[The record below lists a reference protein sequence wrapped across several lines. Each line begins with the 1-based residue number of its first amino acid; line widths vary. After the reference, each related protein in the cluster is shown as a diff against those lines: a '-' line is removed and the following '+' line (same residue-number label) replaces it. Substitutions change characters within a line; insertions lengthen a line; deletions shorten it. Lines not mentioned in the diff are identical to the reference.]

1 MATNQKIQL
10 KSVNG
15 NKLFPRTS
23 INNIVGEDY
32 TTVVSIPVLDGTGKI
47 KTENLPSY
55 VDDVIELLAVSETAP
70 ASCAAGDM
78 YFNSAANNK
87 KIYTATGT
95 NTWGTTGTTP
105 EKGKIYVCT
114 ADDMTYR
121 WSGSVMTQIGKQH
134 ATATSIRA
142 SGTADDEHVATEKA
156 VRDALVAA
164 GAYELPAA
172 TSGALGGVKIAAA
185 STSGI
190 NNASGSISLAT
201 ATASQLGGVKVGDN
215 ISVSN
220 GVISVQSGTNDQ
232 KGVVQTKSSINGN
245 NASLGS
251 TDTATGTVPTV
262 WGVEKALKDK
272 QDKLTAGTGVS
283 ISDGT
288 VSVADTVV
296 YEVVS

>member
-1 MATNQKIQL
+1 MANQKIQL

-47 KTENLPSY
+47 KAENLPSY
-55 VDDVIELLAVSETAP
+55 VDDVIELVAVSETAP
-70 ASCAAGDM
+70 ATCAVGDM
-78 YFNSAANNK
+78 YFNSCSTDK
-87 KIYTATGT
+87 KIYTASAANTWSATGT
-95 NTWGTTGTTP
+95 EP
-105 EKGKIYVCT
+105 EKSKIYVCT
-114 ADDMTYR
+114 ADDKTYR
-121 WSGSVMTQIGKQH
+121 WSGTVMTEIGKQH
-134 ATATSIRA
+134 ATATTIRA
-142 SGTADDEHVATEKA
+142 TGTADDDHVATEKA

-172 TSGALGGVKIAAA
+172 TSGELGGVKIAAA
-185 STSGI
+185 ATSGI
-190 NNASGSISLAT
+190 NNNSGTISI
-201 ATASQLGGVKVGDN
+201 ATASASQIGGVKIGDN

-220 GVISVQSGTNDQ
+220 GTISVKSGTNEQ
-232 KGVVQTKSSINGN
+232 AGVVTTKSAISGN

-272 QDKLTAGTGVS
+272 QDKLTAGTGIS
-283 ISDGT
+283 IEDGT
-288 VSVADTVV
+288 VSVSDTVV

>member
-1 MATNQKIQL
+1 MANQKIQL

-47 KTENLPSY
+47 KAENLPSY
-55 VDDVIELLAVSETAP
+55 VDDVIELIAVSETAP
-70 ASCAAGDM
+70 ATCAVGDM
-78 YFNSAANNK
+78 YFNSGSTDK
-87 KIYTATGT
+87 KIYTATAA
-95 NTWGTTGTTP
+95 NTWSTTGTEP
-105 EKGKIYVCT
+105 EKSKIYVCT
-114 ADDMTYR
+114 ANDKTYR
-121 WSGSVMTQIGKQH
+121 WSGTVMTEIGKQH
-134 ATATSIRA
+134 ATATTIRA
-142 SGTADDEHVATEKA
+142 TGTADDDHVATEKA

-172 TSGALGGVKIAAA
+172 TSGELGGVKIAAA

-190 NNASGSISLAT
+190 NNNSGTISIAT
-201 ATASQLGGVKVGDN
+201 ASSSQLGGVKIGDN

-220 GVISVQSGTNDQ
+220 GTISVKSGTNEQ
-232 KGVVQTKSSINGN
+232 AGVVTTKSTISGN

-272 QDKLTAGTGVS
+272 QDKLTAGTGIS
-283 ISDGT
+283 IEDGT
-288 VSVADTVV
+288 VSVSDTVV

>member
-1 MATNQKIQL
+1 MANQKIQL

-47 KTENLPSY
+47 KPENLPSY
-55 VDDVIELLAVSETAP
+55 VDDVIELVAVSETAP
-70 ASCAAGDM
+70 ATCAVGDM
-78 YFNSAANNK
+78 YFNSGSTDK
-87 KIYTATGT
+87 KIYTATAA
-95 NTWGTTGTTP
+95 NTWSTTGTEP
-105 EKGKIYVCT
+105 EKSKIYVCT
-114 ADDMTYR
+114 ADDKTYR
-121 WSGSVMTQIGKQH
+121 WSGTVMTEIGKQH
-134 ATATSIRA
+134 ATATTIRA
-142 SGTADDEHVATEKA
+142 TGTADDDHVATEKA

-172 TSGALGGVKIAAA
+172 TSGELGGVKIAAA
-185 STSGI
+185 ATSGI
-190 NNASGSISLAT
+190 NNNSGTISI
-201 ATASQLGGVKVGDN
+201 ATASASQIGGVKIGDN

-220 GVISVQSGTNDQ
+220 GTISVKSGTNEQ
-232 KGVVQTKSSINGN
+232 AGVVTTKSTISGN

-272 QDKLTAGTGVS
+272 QDKLTAGTGIS
-283 ISDGT
+283 IEDGT
-288 VSVADTVV
+288 VSVSDTVV

>member
-1 MATNQKIQL
+1 MANQKIQL

-47 KTENLPSY
+47 KPENLPSY
-55 VDDVIELLAVSETAP
+55 VDDVIELVAVSETAP
-70 ASCAAGDM
+70 ATCAAGDM
-78 YFNSAANNK
+78 YFNSGSTNK
-87 KIYTATGT
+87 KIYTATAA
-95 NTWGTTGTTP
+95 NTWGTTGVEP
-105 EKGKIYVCT
+105 EKSKIYVCT
-114 ADDMTYR
+114 ADDKTYR
-121 WSGSVMTQIGKQH
+121 WSGTVMTEIGKQH
-134 ATATSIRA
+134 ATATTIRA
-142 SGTADDEHVATEKA
+142 TGTADDDHVATEKA

-172 TSGALGGVKIAAA
+172 TSGELGGVKIAAA
-185 STSGI
+185 ATSGI
-190 NNASGSISLAT
+190 NNNSGTISIAT
-201 ATASQLGGVKVGDN
+201 ASASQLGGVKIGDN

-220 GVISVQSGTNDQ
+220 GTISVKSGTNEQ
-232 KGVVQTKSSINGN
+232 AGVVTTKSAISGN

-272 QDKLTAGTGVS
+272 QDKLTAGTGIS
-283 ISDGT
+283 IEDGT
-288 VSVADTVV
+288 VSVSDTVI
-296 YEVVS
+296 YEIVS

>member
-1 MATNQKIQL
+1 MANQKIQL

-47 KTENLPSY
+47 KAENLPSY
-55 VDDVIELLAVSETAP
+55 VDDVIELIAVSETAP
-70 ASCAAGDM
+70 ATCATGDM
-78 YFNSAANNK
+78 YFNSGSTNK
-87 KIYTATGT
+87 KIYTATAA
-95 NTWGTTGTTP
+95 NTWSTTGIEP
-105 EKGKIYVCT
+105 EKSKIYVCT
-114 ADDMTYR
+114 TDNKTYR
-121 WSGSVMTQIGKQH
+121 WSGTVMTEIGKQH
-134 ATATSIRA
+134 ATATTIRA
-142 SGTADDEHVATEKA
+142 TGTADDDHVATEKA

-172 TSGALGGVKIAAA
+172 TASALGGVKIAAA

-190 NNASGSISLAT
+190 NNNSGTISIAT
-201 ATASQLGGVKVGDN
+201 ASASQLGGVKIGDN

-220 GVISVQSGTNDQ
+220 GTISVKSGTNEQ
-232 KGVVQTKSSINGN
+232 AGVVTTKSTISGN
-245 NASLGS
+245 NTSLGS

-272 QDKLTAGTGVS
+272 QDKLTAGTGIS
-283 ISDGT
+283 IEDGT
-288 VSVADTVV
+288 VSVSDTVI
-296 YEVVS
+296 YEIVS

>member
-1 MATNQKIQL
+1 MANQKIQL

-47 KTENLPSY
+47 KAENLPSY
-55 VDDVIELLAVSETAP
+55 VDDVIELVAVSETAP
-70 ASCAAGDM
+70 ATCAVGDM
-78 YFNSAANNK
+78 YFNSGSTDK
-87 KIYTATGT
+87 KIYTATAA
-95 NTWGTTGTTP
+95 NTWGTTGVEP
-105 EKGKIYVCT
+105 EKSKIYVCT
-114 ADDMTYR
+114 ADDKTYR
-121 WSGSVMTQIGKQH
+121 WSGSVMTEIGKQH
-134 ATATSIRA
+134 ATATTIRA
-142 SGTADDEHVATEKA
+142 TGTADDDHVATEKA

-172 TSGALGGVKIAAA
+172 TSGELGGVKIAAA
-185 STSGI
+185 ATSGI
-190 NNASGSISLAT
+190 NNISGTISIAT
-201 ATASQLGGVKVGDN
+201 ASASQLGGVKIGDN

-220 GVISVQSGTNDQ
+220 GTISVKSGTNEQ
-232 KGVVQTKSSINGN
+232 AGVVTTKSAISGN

-272 QDKLTAGTGVS
+272 QDKLTAGTGIS
-283 ISDGT
+283 IEDGT
-288 VSVADTVV
+288 VSVSDTVI
-296 YEVVS
+296 YEIVS

>member
-1 MATNQKIQL
+1 MANQKIQL

-47 KTENLPSY
+47 KAENLPSY
-55 VDDVIELLAVSETAP
+55 VDDVIELVAVSETAP
-70 ASCAAGDM
+70 STCAAGDM
-78 YFNSAANNK
+78 YFNSGSTNK
-87 KIYTATGT
+87 KIYTATAA
-95 NTWGTTGTTP
+95 NTWGTTGVEP
-105 EKGKIYVCT
+105 EKSKIYVCT
-114 ADDMTYR
+114 ADDKTYR
-121 WSGSVMTQIGKQH
+121 WSGTVMTEIGKQH
-134 ATATSIRA
+134 ATATTIRA
-142 SGTADDEHVATEKA
+142 TGTADDDHVATEKA

-172 TSGALGGVKIAAA
+172 TSGELGGVKIAAA
-185 STSGI
+185 ATSGI
-190 NNASGSISLAT
+190 NNNSGTISIAT
-201 ATASQLGGVKVGDN
+201 ASTSQLGGVKIGDN

-220 GVISVQSGTNDQ
+220 GTISVKSGTNEQ
-232 KGVVQTKSSINGN
+232 AGVVTTKSAISGN

-272 QDKLTAGTGVS
+272 QDKLTAGTGIS
-283 ISDGT
+283 IEDGT
-288 VSVADTVV
+288 VSVSDTVI
-296 YEVVS
+296 YEIVS

>member
-1 MATNQKIQL
+1 MANQKIQL

-47 KTENLPSY
+47 KAENLPSY
-55 VDDVIELLAVSETAP
+55 VDDVIELVAVSETAP
-70 ASCAAGDM
+70 ATCAAGDM
-78 YFNSAANNK
+78 YFNSGSTDK
-87 KIYTATGT
+87 KIYTATAA
-95 NTWGTTGTTP
+95 NTWSATGTEP
-105 EKGKIYVCT
+105 EKSKIYVCT
-114 ADDMTYR
+114 ADDKTYR
-121 WSGSVMTQIGKQH
+121 WSGTVMTEIGKQH
-134 ATATSIRA
+134 ATATTIRA
-142 SGTADDEHVATEKA
+142 TGTADDDHVATEKA

-172 TSGALGGVKIAAA
+172 TSGELGGVKIAAA

-190 NNASGSISLAT
+190 NNNSGTISI
-201 ATASQLGGVKVGDN
+201 ATASASQIGGVKIGDN

-220 GVISVQSGTNDQ
+220 GTISVKAGTNEQ
-232 KGVVQTKSSINGN
+232 AGVVTTKSTISGN

-272 QDKLTAGTGVS
+272 QDKLTAGTGIS
-283 ISDGT
+283 IEDGT

>member
-1 MATNQKIQL
+1 MANQKIQL

-47 KTENLPSY
+47 KAENLPSY
-55 VDDVIELLAVSETAP
+55 VDDVIELIAVSETAP
-70 ASCAAGDM
+70 ATCAAGDM
-78 YFNSAANNK
+78 YFNSGSTNK
-87 KIYTATGT
+87 KIYTATAA
-95 NTWGTTGTTP
+95 NTWGTTGVEP
-105 EKGKIYVCT
+105 EKSKIYVCT
-114 ADDMTYR
+114 ADDKTYR
-121 WSGSVMTQIGKQH
+121 WSGTVMTEIGKQH
-134 ATATSIRA
+134 ATATTIRA
-142 SGTADDEHVATEKA
+142 TGTADDDHVATEKA

-172 TSGALGGVKIAAA
+172 TSGELGGVKIAAA
-185 STSGI
+185 ATSGI
-190 NNASGSISLAT
+190 NNNSGTISIAT
-201 ATASQLGGVKVGDN
+201 ASTSQLGGVKIGDN

-220 GVISVQSGTNDQ
+220 GTISVKSGTNEQ
-232 KGVVQTKSSINGN
+232 AGVVTTKSAISGN

-272 QDKLTAGTGVS
+272 QDKLTAGTGIS
-283 ISDGT
+283 IADGT
-288 VSVADTVV
+288 VSVADTVI
-296 YEVVS
+296 YEIVS

>member
-1 MATNQKIQL
+1 MANQKIQL

-47 KTENLPSY
+47 KAENLPSY
-55 VDDVIELLAVSETAP
+55 VDDVIELIAVSETAP
-70 ASCAAGDM
+70 ATCAAGDM
-78 YFNSAANNK
+78 YFNSGSTNK
-87 KIYTATGT
+87 KIYTATAA
-95 NTWGTTGTTP
+95 NTWGTTGVEP
-105 EKGKIYVCT
+105 EKSKIYVCT
-114 ADDMTYR
+114 ADDKTYR
-121 WSGSVMTQIGKQH
+121 WSGSVMTEIGKQH
-134 ATATSIRA
+134 ATATTIRA
-142 SGTADDEHVATEKA
+142 TGTADDDHVATEKA

-172 TSGALGGVKIAAA
+172 TASALGGVKIAAA
-185 STSGI
+185 ATSGI
-190 NNASGSISLAT
+190 NNNSGTISIAT
-201 ATASQLGGVKVGDN
+201 ASASQLGGVKIGDN

-220 GVISVQSGTNDQ
+220 GTISVKSGTNEQ
-232 KGVVQTKSSINGN
+232 AGVVTTKSAISGN

-272 QDKLTAGTGVS
+272 QDKLTAGTGIS
-283 ISDGT
+283 IEDGT
-288 VSVADTVV
+288 VSVSDTVI
-296 YEVVS
+296 YEIVS

>member
-1 MATNQKIQL
+1 MANQKIQL

-47 KTENLPSY
+47 KPENLPSY
-55 VDDVIELLAVSETAP
+55 VDDVIELVAVSETAP
-70 ASCAAGDM
+70 ATCAAGDM
-78 YFNSAANNK
+78 YFNSGSTNK
-87 KIYTATGT
+87 KIYTATAA
-95 NTWGTTGTTP
+95 NTWGTTGIEP
-105 EKGKIYVCT
+105 EKSKIYVCT
-114 ADDMTYR
+114 ADDKTYR
-121 WSGSVMTQIGKQH
+121 WSGSVMTEIGKQH
-134 ATATSIRA
+134 ATATTIRA
-142 SGTADDEHVATEKA
+142 TGTADDDHVATEKA

-172 TSGALGGVKIAAA
+172 TSGELGGVKIAAA
-185 STSGI
+185 ATSGI
-190 NNASGSISLAT
+190 NNNSGTISIAT
-201 ATASQLGGVKVGDN
+201 ASASQLGGVKIGDN

-220 GVISVQSGTNDQ
+220 GTISVKSGTNEQ
-232 KGVVQTKSSINGN
+232 AGVVTTKSAISGN

-272 QDKLTAGTGVS
+272 QDKLTAGTGIS
-283 ISDGT
+283 IEDGT
-288 VSVADTVV
+288 VSVSDTVI
-296 YEVVS
+296 YEIVS

>member
-1 MATNQKIQL
+1 MANQKIQL

-47 KTENLPSY
+47 KAENLPSY
-55 VDDVIELLAVSETAP
+55 VDDVIELVAVSETAP
-70 ASCAAGDM
+70 ATCAVGDM
-78 YFNSAANNK
+78 YFNSGSTDK
-87 KIYTATGT
+87 KIYTASAA
-95 NTWGTTGTTP
+95 NTWSTTGTEP
-105 EKGKIYVCT
+105 EKSKIYVCT
-114 ADDMTYR
+114 ANDKTYR
-121 WSGSVMTQIGKQH
+121 WSGTVMTEIGKQH
-134 ATATSIRA
+134 ATATTIRA
-142 SGTADDEHVATEKA
+142 TGTADDDHVATEKA

-164 GAYELPAA
+164 GAHELPAA
-172 TSGALGGVKIAAA
+172 TSGELGGVKIAAA
-185 STSGI
+185 ATSGI
-190 NNASGSISLAT
+190 NNNSGTISIAT
-201 ATASQLGGVKVGDN
+201 ASTSQLGGVKIGDN

-220 GVISVQSGTNDQ
+220 GTISVKSGTNEQ
-232 KGVVQTKSSINGN
+232 AGVVTTKSAISGN

-272 QDKLTAGTGVS
+272 QDKLTAGTGIS
-283 ISDGT
+283 IEDGT
-288 VSVADTVV
+288 VSVSDTVV

>member
-1 MATNQKIQL
+1 MANQKIQL

-47 KTENLPSY
+47 KAENLPSY
-55 VDDVIELLAVSETAP
+55 VDDVIELIAVSETAP
-70 ASCAAGDM
+70 ATCAAGDM
-78 YFNSAANNK
+78 YFHSGSTNK
-87 KIYTATGT
+87 KIYTATAA
-95 NTWGTTGTTP
+95 NMWGTTGVEP
-105 EKGKIYVCT
+105 EKSKIYVCT
-114 ADDMTYR
+114 ADDKTYR
-121 WSGSVMTQIGKQH
+121 WSGSVMTEIGKQH
-134 ATATSIRA
+134 ATATTIRA
-142 SGTADDEHVATEKA
+142 TGTADDDHVATEKA

-172 TSGALGGVKIAAA
+172 TSGELGGVKIAAA
-185 STSGI
+185 ATSGI
-190 NNASGSISLAT
+190 NNNSGTISIAT
-201 ATASQLGGVKVGDN
+201 ASTSQLGGVKIGDN

-220 GVISVQSGTNDQ
+220 GTISVKSGTNEQ
-232 KGVVQTKSSINGN
+232 AGVVTTKSAISGN

-272 QDKLTAGTGVS
+272 QDKLTAGTGIS
-283 ISDGT
+283 IEDGT
-288 VSVADTVV
+288 VSVADTVI
-296 YEVVS
+296 YEIVS

>member
-1 MATNQKIQL
+1 MANQKIQL

-47 KTENLPSY
+47 KAENLPSY
-55 VDDVIELLAVSETAP
+55 VDDVIELVAVSETAP
-70 ASCAAGDM
+70 ATCAAGDM
-78 YFNSAANNK
+78 YFNSGSTNK
-87 KIYTATGT
+87 KIYTATAA
-95 NTWGTTGTTP
+95 NMWGTTGVEP
-105 EKGKIYVCT
+105 EKSKIYVCT
-114 ADDMTYR
+114 TDNKTYR
-121 WSGSVMTQIGKQH
+121 WSGTVMTEIGKQH
-134 ATATSIRA
+134 ATATTIRA
-142 SGTADDEHVATEKA
+142 TGTADDDHVATEKA

-172 TSGALGGVKIAAA
+172 TSGELGGVKIAAA
-185 STSGI
+185 ATSGI
-190 NNASGSISLAT
+190 NNNSGTISIAT
-201 ATASQLGGVKVGDN
+201 ASTSQLGGVKIGDN

-220 GVISVQSGTNDQ
+220 GTISVKSGTNEQ
-232 KGVVQTKSSINGN
+232 AGVVTTKSAISGN

-272 QDKLTAGTGVS
+272 QDKLTAGTGIS
-283 ISDGT
+283 IEDGT
-288 VSVADTVV
+288 VSVSDTVI
-296 YEVVS
+296 YEIVS

>member
-1 MATNQKIQL
+1 MANQKIQL

-47 KTENLPSY
+47 KAENLPSY
-55 VDDVIELLAVSETAP
+55 VDDVIELIAVSETAP
-70 ASCAAGDM
+70 ATCAVGDM
-78 YFNSAANNK
+78 YFNSGSTDK
-87 KIYTATGT
+87 KIYTATAA
-95 NTWGTTGTTP
+95 NTWSATGTEP
-105 EKGKIYVCT
+105 EKSKIYVCT
-114 ADDMTYR
+114 ADDKTYR
-121 WSGSVMTQIGKQH
+121 WSGTVMTEIGKQH
-134 ATATSIRA
+134 ATATTIRA
-142 SGTADDEHVATEKA
+142 TGTADDDHVATEKA

-172 TSGALGGVKIAAA
+172 TSGELGGVKIAAA
-185 STSGI
+185 ATSGI
-190 NNASGSISLAT
+190 NNNSGTISIAT
-201 ATASQLGGVKVGDN
+201 ASASQLGGVKIGDN

-220 GVISVQSGTNDQ
+220 GTISVKSGTNEQ
-232 KGVVQTKSSINGN
+232 AGVVTTKSTISGN

-272 QDKLTAGTGVS
+272 QDKLTAGTGIS
-283 ISDGT
+283 IEDGT

-296 YEVVS
+296 YEIVS